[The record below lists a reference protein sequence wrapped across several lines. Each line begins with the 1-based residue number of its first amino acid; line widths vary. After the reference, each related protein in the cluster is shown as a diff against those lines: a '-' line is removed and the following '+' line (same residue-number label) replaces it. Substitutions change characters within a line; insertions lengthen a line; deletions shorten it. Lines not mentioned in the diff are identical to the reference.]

1 MTYYLG
7 RDVHASIT
15 TEHEVCGI
23 RVHKG
28 ATYVDNVLIG
38 DPTGV
43 AHGAV
48 DAATNLISFGGAHGL
63 TLGDPITMI
72 MEDNDTLTGGLSENQ
87 VFYAVTTV
95 AANGAIHA
103 NDIKI
108 ASTYDN
114 AIGFVDATVNT
125 TSGDATVT
133 HDNVNTVVAGM
144 SVSGNGI
151 PEGAYVASINSV
163 TSFEL
168 GGGNAT
174 VSATDVTTRFSTIVP
189 FANNSGIAKM
199 EVARILTGT
208 SDTAYTTD
216 STQPTFIFNREYPT
230 FKVALAAGGRAGIYA
245 DDTASNAVP
254 LQFAAAVDR
263 NRISDLVGIDL
274 DTSKV
279 DEDVAY
285 FGQRTALKAEIKDGI
300 TVTFTRKK
308 SDQRFAVL
316 ANTARCG
323 IKSYTT
329 TGKTAFDVDSATAT
343 ASNTFPAAGTLEIE
357 KGDTQGNTT
366 TELHP
371 INQNWGYRIHLQ
383 LKNSAEVIAIRNA
396 CISEYS
402 TSVSADGISE
412 ESITFYSNV
421 EPIYDDAPY
430 ATVTASGDI

>member
-15 TEHEVCGI
+15 TEHETCGI

-28 ATYVDNVLIG
+28 ATYIDNVMIAG
-38 DPTGV
+38 ATSV

-48 DAATNLISFGGAHGL
+48 GSATNRIVTAAHGL
-63 TLGDPITMI
+63 SQGDPITCLM
-72 MEDNDTLTGGLSENQ
+72 DDDTALTGGLTENTT
-87 VFYAVTTV
+87 FYAVIGTD
-95 AANGAIHA
+95 ANGADS
-103 NDIKI
+103 NTSLKL

-114 AIGFVDATVNT
+114 AIGFVDTTMNT

-133 HDNVNTVVAGM
+133 HDNVNTPVVGM
-144 SVSGNGI
+144 NVSGNGI
-151 PEGAYVASINSV
+151 PAGAYVDSINSA

-168 GGGNAT
+168 QTNAT
-174 VSATDVTTRFSTIVP
+174 VSATDVSIRFSTIVP
-189 FANNSGIAKM
+189 FANNTQIGKFNIVRLLK
-199 EVARILTGT
+199 GT
-208 SDTAYTTD
+208 SDTAYAED

-230 FKVALAAGGRAGIYA
+230 FKVADTADGGIAAIYA

-254 LQFAAAVDR
+254 LQFSTAVDR

-274 DTSKV
+274 ALDKV
-279 DEDVAY
+279 DEDINY
-285 FGQRTALKAEIKDGI
+285 FGQRTSLKAEIKQGI
-300 TVTFTRKK
+300 SVTFTRKK
-308 SDQRFAVL
+308 SDQRFNVL
-316 ANTARCG
+316 AKTARCG
-323 IKSYTT
+323 IKSFTT
-329 TGKTAFDVDSATAT
+329 TGKTAFDVDSATAS

-357 KGDTQGNTT
+357 KGDTQGNALTQ
-366 TELHP
+366 LHP
-371 INQNWGYRIHLQ
+371 INQNWGYRVHVQ
-383 LKNSAEVIAIRNA
+383 LKGTEEIIAIRNA

-402 TSVSADGISE
+402 VTPSADGVTE